1 MRHAIYLP
9 LFGPL
14 ADPATAVEIGRAAEE
29 FGWDGLFVWD
39 HVLSPL
45 PESWEI
51 SDPWVVLAAI
61 AASTNRIRLG
71 TMVTPLARRRIIKL
85 ARETVA
91 LDRLSG
97 GRLTLGLG
105 LGGDGGR
112 EFSAFGDPS
121 EASERAE
128 ILDQGVAAL
137 TALWSGESVNSTG
150 RVKVDRVRIEP
161 GPVQQ
166 PRIPIW
172 FGCKGG
178 STRPVERAAAYDGI
192 YPIEVD
198 PVQVTRIME
207 RVRELRGSL
216 DGFDVALTA
225 HPGVSLADLKTAGA
239 TWAMHAFWPG
249 HRSDQVMRFVSR
261 GVPPD

>member
-1 MRHAIYLP
+1 MRHAINLP

-14 ADPATAVEIGRAAEE
+14 ADPATVVEIGRAAEQS
-29 FGWDGLFVWD
+29 GWDGLFVWD

-51 SDPWVVLAAI
+51 SDPWVVLAAV
-61 AASTNRIRLG
+61 ASTTNRIRLG
-71 TMVTPLARRRIIKL
+71 TMVTPIARRRVIKL
-85 ARETVA
+85 ARETVT
-91 LDRLSG
+91 LDRLSA

-121 EASERAE
+121 EASERAK
-128 ILDQGVAAL
+128 ILDQGVVAL
-137 TALWSGESVNSTG
+137 TSLWSGESVNSTG
-150 RVKVDRVRIEP
+150 RVKVDGVQIEP

-178 STRPVERAAAYDGI
+178 SMKPVDRAAAYDGI
-192 YPIEVD
+192 YPIEVNAA
-198 PVQVTRIME
+198 QVDQIME
-207 RVRELRGSL
+207 RVREVRGSL
-216 DGFDVALTA
+216 EGFDVALAA
-225 HPGVSLADLKTAGA
+225 HPGVSLTDLKLMGA

-249 HRSDQVMRFVSR
+249 HRPDQVMRFVSR
-261 GVPPD
+261 GVPTI